1 LGDGNGIVVGLD
13 LGTTKIASV
22 IAEAEG
28 GRVNVI
34 GVGKYPS
41 EGLRK
46 GIVINID
53 KTVQSILKATREA
66 EMMAGKEAS
75 GVFTGIAGDHIR
87 NIQGRGVVAVTGP
100 DNEVTREDVERVLE
114 GAKSMALPV
123 DREVIHIIPTDFV
136 LDGQGGIDDPVGMF
150 AQRLQMC

>member
-1 LGDGNGIVVGLD
+1 MGDENEILVGLD

-22 IAEAEG
+22 IAEVG
-28 GRVNVI
+28 QGKVNII

-53 KTVQSILKATREA
+53 KTVQSILKAMREA

-87 NIQGRGVVAVTGP
+87 NIQGRGVVAVAGP
-100 DNEVTREDVERVLE
+100 DNEITREDVSRV
-114 GAKSMALPV
+114 
-123 DREVIHIIPTDFV
+123 
-136 LDGQGGIDDPVGMF
+136 
-150 AQRLQMC
+150 